1 MSSGGRRRP
10 VVVVPHGYR
19 SLPFLQLAAAAA
31 PVCDLVWL
39 VRSDDPKAAHDARV
53 LRRLGP
59 VVDAAGRD
67 GAAVAADVAGHR
79 PNGVVA
85 FRDDDLVPM
94 ADLAERLG
102 LPFHSLAVAERLA
115 DKAVQRRALRDGG
128 LPTPG
133 VWELPAERDRVETAA
148 LVRRLPYPVVLKPR
162 RGSGSRHTFVCGNAG
177 ELAGVLSW
185 LDGEPDGS
193 EPMVVEE
200 YLPSCPD
207 AELGRF
213 ADYVSVETLAVGG
226 RFHHFAVTGR
236 LHQAPS
242 LRETGFFVP
251 SDLGGA
257 ELAGVVASATAALE
271 ALGVDNG
278 ALHTEVKLT
287 PDGPRV
293 IEVNGRLG
301 GGVAE
306 LLTEAAG
313 ADLLATCL
321 RAALGQPVDVA
332 GPIPCDR
339 IGFRLFLQP
348 PPSARRVRA
357 IEGLEAVR
365 ALPGVTS
372 VGLHVAPGE
381 AVDPRQGSRAFVL
394 VVVGAASHHG
404 DVVAID
410 RQLYDVARVTYD
422 HDHRAQVGRD
432 VVPMAQGRAVA

>member
-1 MSSGGRRRP
+1 MSPGKGRRP

-19 SLPFLQLAAAAA
+19 SLPFLQLVAAAA

-39 VRSDDPKAAHDARV
+39 VRSDDPEAAHDARI

-59 VVDAAGRD
+59 VVDAVGRD
-67 GAAVAADVAGHR
+67 GAAVAADVAVHH
-79 PNGVVA
+79 PDGVVA

-102 LPFHSLAVAERLA
+102 LPFHPPGVAERLA

-128 LPTPG
+128 LPTPK
-133 VWELPAERDRVETAA
+133 VWELPAVREGAETAA
-148 LVRRLPYPVVLKPR
+148 LVRRLPFPVVLKPR
-162 RGSGSRHTFVCGNAG
+162 RGSGSRHTFVCHGAAD
-177 ELAGVLSW
+177 LARTLAW
-185 LDGEPDGS
+185 LDGEPDGA
-193 EPMVVEE
+193 EPMVLEE
-200 YLPSCPD
+200 YLPSCPHAD
-207 AELGRF
+207 HGRF
-213 ADYVSVETLAVGG
+213 ADYVSVETLAIDG

-251 SDLGGA
+251 SDLAGA
-257 ELAGVVASATAALE
+257 ELAGVVATAAEALE
-271 ALGVDNG
+271 ALGVRDG

-306 LLTEAAG
+306 LLTQAAG
-313 ADLLATCL
+313 VDLLAACL
-321 RAALGQPVDVA
+321 RTALRQPVDLA
-332 GPIPCDR
+332 GPIACDR

-348 PPSARRVRA
+348 PSSARRVRA
-357 IEGLEAVR
+357 IEGLDAVR

-372 VGLHVAPGE
+372 VGVHLVPGD

-394 VVVGAASHHG
+394 AVVGAARHH
-404 DVVAID
+404 DEVVAVD

-422 HDHRAQVGRD
+422 HDPRVQVATD
-432 VVPMAQGRAVA
+432 PVPPAEAKVVA